1 MALVPFPN
9 KAVKPADDDV
19 EPDWDDHPPDSDG
32 GKMSFLEHLDELRRR
47 IIVSIIA
54 IAVAFVGAWV
64 YVEDLFTFVFEPM
77 VRMAGGPL
85 QGTDPAE
92 LFMVRIKLAA
102 MAGLIVAMPI
112 VASQVWLFIAPG
124 LYAHEKK
131 WAVPFVLFAT
141 LCFVGGAAFS
151 HLVVFPFTWSFFA
164 GFGNE
169 IAVYQPRVAPTFGI
183 YLRLMLAFGV
193 VFQTPVLALFLARMG
208 VLTARFMIRNF
219 KYALLCIFILSAVIT
234 PGGDWVTML
243 AMAGP
248 LTLLYILSIGIAW
261 IFAKKKKEPVEEAG

>member
-9 KAVKPADDDV
+9 KAAKPADDEV

-47 IIVSIIA
+47 IIYSIV
-54 IAVAFVGAWV
+54 AVAGCFIGAWFF
-64 YVEDLFTFVFEPM
+64 VEDLVRFVFEPM
-77 VRMAGGPL
+77 VVMTGQPF
-85 QGTDPAE
+85 QGTEPPE

-102 MAGLIVAMPI
+102 MAGLLVAMPV

-131 WAVPFVLFAT
+131 WAVPFVVFAT
-141 LCFVGGAAFS
+141 VCFAGGSAFS
-151 HLVVFPFTWSFFA
+151 HFVVFPFTWGFFA

-169 IAVYQPRVAPTFGI
+169 IAKFQPRFAPTFGI
-183 YLRLMLAFGV
+183 YIRLMLAFGL
-193 VFQTPVLALFLARMG
+193 VFQTPVLVLFLARMG
-208 VLTARFMIRNF
+208 LLTARFMITHF
-219 KYALLCIFILSAVIT
+219 KYALLGIFILSAVIT

-248 LTLLYILSIGIAW
+248 LTMLYVFSIGIAW
-261 IFAKKKKEPVEEAG
+261 AFAKKKKEPVEGA